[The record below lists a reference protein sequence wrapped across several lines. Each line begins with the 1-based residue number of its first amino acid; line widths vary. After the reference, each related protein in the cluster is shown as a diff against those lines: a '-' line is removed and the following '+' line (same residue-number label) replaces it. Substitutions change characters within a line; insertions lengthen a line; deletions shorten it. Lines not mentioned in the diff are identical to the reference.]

1 MSKWR
6 ENQYCERYIPSKK
19 VEEDIVLIFIQMLI
33 AREKIQYSFLV
44 MSLISG

>member
-6 ENQYCERYIPSKK
+6 ENQYCEKAAAHLK

-33 AREKIQYSFLV
+33 TREKVQYSFLV